1 MFPSAVGTHALMTAL
16 MFNLRCVLAC
26 TCYLCCMTLLWL
38 CLSQETDTSHFS
50 ADTEHVTYDL
60 YCNMVNKEGEE
71 EHIFA

>member
-1 MFPSAVGTHALMTAL
+1 MY
-16 MFNLRCVLAC
+16 VLFVLYDS
-26 TCYLCCMTLLWL
+26 TVVV

-60 YCNMVNKEGEE
+60 YCNMVNKEGDVEE